1 MSRITE
7 ALARDNVLAKSY
19 FPKVALQSVFSGRG
33 SGLDAT
39 GQVIGGSSGL
49 GLQRGNWAAGLQVTF
64 PIRQI
69 FTIRVERR
77 VEQANEATERS
88 RYDQTL
94 LDISNQTTQAQIRL
108 DGARQIAQNTPAEVV
123 AARDAEQQARAR
135 YEAGL
140 TTLVEV
146 SEAQSLLV
154 QAQIDDA
161 LARLSVWRGL
171 AELAG
176 TQGDLQPFLN
186 LLGGTGP

>member
-1 MSRITE
+1 
-7 ALARDNVLAKSY
+7 
-19 FPKVALQSVFSGRG
+19 
-33 SGLDAT
+33 
-39 GQVIGGSSGL
+39 
-49 GLQRGNWAAGLQVTF
+49 VTF

-94 LDISNQTTQAQIRL
+94 LDISNQTAQAQIRL
-108 DGARQIAQNTPAEVV
+108 DGARQVAKNTPAEVV